1 MMKKVSAWFLALF
14 LAGGMAACN
23 APQGSKGK
31 EDQTTEESPAPAS
44 EEKEASQEQSEK
56 SGEEHPAG
64 GSEHPSGGGSEHPN

>member
-23 APQGSKGK
+23 APQGNSG
-31 EDQTTEESPAPAS
+31 EQEQTTEESPAKES
-44 EEKEASQEQSEK
+44 EEQEASQEQSEK
-56 SGEEHPAG
+56 SADEHPAG